1 MKHGLLTI
9 VLLSAS
15 LAASCYSADEA
26 LVKSAGNLQKK
37 GTFAGASS
45 SGKGQLAEDASSK
58 KPVAT
63 ATYFLDI
70 ETASGAKPCEG
81 QITMDIMGDFT
92 FGLRDSKA
100 TCASLTLDIAKLLNG
115 QLKGAASSV
124 GLDKL
129 SSDGQIL
136 SIAEIAGATFDP
148 PRPFIVGPIVQD
160 SSKFAG
166 LSRVTPST
174 VTVAKPESGQPLKA
188 EGSFTTKVLEVD
200 GFYQNKYLT
209 KGFDKVMHWTMETE
223 GFQGVPSKYG
233 LLFKKWEWRWNTRP
247 IMIPKIIITLEGV
260 NGFIE
265 GKSADSLA
273 ELVGEVT
280 ITLTVKEYNFSGG

>member
-1 MKHGLLTI
+1 MNHGLLTI
-9 VLLSAS
+9 VFLTCS
-15 LAASCYSADEA
+15 LALGCYSADEA
-26 LVKSAGNLQKK
+26 LVKSASNLQKK
-37 GTFAGASS
+37 GSFNGAAG
-45 SGKGQLAEDASSK
+45 SGTGQLAEDANAK
-58 KPVAT
+58 NPVAT

-92 FGLRDSKA
+92 FSLRDSKA
-100 TCASLTLDIAKLLNG
+100 TCASLTIDIGKLLNG

-136 SIAEIAGATFDP
+136 SIAEIAGATFNP

-166 LSRVTPST
+166 LNRVTYST
-174 VTVAKPESGQPLKA
+174 LTVAKPENGPPLKA
-188 EGSFTTKVLEVD
+188 EGTFTTKVLEVD

-209 KGFDKVMHWTMETE
+209 KGFDKVMHWTMETD
-223 GFQGVPSKYG
+223 GFRGVPTKYG